1 MIGNVINKAR
11 YTVLS
16 TTPVVSGYSIPFKY
30 WDVSQISV
38 ILTSSTGVETQVA
51 SASLSVTSPGDTGTL
66 TFAAGYTFPEGTSV
80 LTVVRTLTIEQLS
93 DYRNGDVMDAEQLEK
108 SFDMTVAMLQ
118 ELNEKLA
125 RTVRIPISDPAS
137 SLQMPS
143 SLVRANM
150 LLGFDASG
158 NIIPILTSEIEQN
171 LADALAAET
180 SVDGMYNDA
189 GMVAVRT
196 DMALGASSKIL
207 AVANNK
213 TNIDT
218 VATAITNV
226 NAVGTNIANVNAAA
240 SNATNINA
248 AVANSSNIN
257 AVVSNATNIN
267 LVAGDKANIDAVAA
281 NKVNIDAVAANEAD
295 IDVVATDLNL
305 GAASKVKIV
314 ADDKTNIDAVAANKT
329 NIDAVA
335 GNATNINA
343 VNTNKTNIDTV
354 ATDLALGAS
363 SNVKKVA
370 DAIANVNAVGTD
382 IAKVNAVQAK
392 LTEVDNV
399 SDNMTAVVNAHTNM
413 AAIIAAPT
421 QATNAA
427 TARTAAEAARDK
439 ARKWSEEI
447 EDTPVET
454 GEYSAKHHALKA
466 AASAASAHL
475 ADAAANK
482 QLTIDGTLYQYA
494 LQQASNAGHLKI
506 SFVEVV

>member
-1 MIGNVINKAR
+1 MIGNVINKER
-11 YTVLS
+11 YTILS
-16 TTPVVSGYSIPFKY
+16 TTPSVSGYSIPFKY
-30 WDVSQISV
+30 WDKSQISV
-38 ILTSSTGVETQVA
+38 VLTSSAGVETTVD
-51 SASLSVTSPGDTGTL
+51 SASYTVTSPADSGTL
-66 TFAAGYTFPEGTSV
+66 AFVAGYTFPEGTAL
-80 LTVVRTLTIEQLS
+80 LTVVRTVTIEQQTDL
-93 DYRNGDVMDAEQLEK
+93 RNGDVLDADTLENM
-108 SFDMTVAMLQ
+108 FDTNVAMLQ
-118 ELNEKLA
+118 ELNEKLD
-125 RTVRIPISDPAS
+125 RTVRIPVSDPS
-137 SLQMPS
+137 LILQMPS
-143 SLVRANM
+143 SLIRANM

-158 NIIPILTSEIEQN
+158 NIIPVLTSEIEQN
-171 LADALAAET
+171 LADALAAEA
-180 SVDGMYNDA
+180 SVDEMYNDA

-196 DMALGASSKIL
+196 DMAVPETSKIQ
-207 AVANNK
+207 AVATNK

-218 VATAITNV
+218 VA
-226 NAVGTNIANVNAAA
+226 GNIANVNIVGGDIANVNAVAENKTNIDAVNANKANIDSVAA
-240 SNATNINA
+240 NETNINA
-248 AVANSSNIN
+248 VN
-257 AVVSNATNIN
+257 
-267 LVAGDKANIDAVAA
+267 A
-281 NKVNIDAVAANEAD
+281 NKTNIDAVAANESDIDKVALNEAD
-295 IDVVATDLNL
+295 IDVVAADLNL
-305 GAASKVKIV
+305 GVSSKIKIV
-314 ADDKTNIDAVAANKT
+314 AEDKTNIDAVAANKS

-335 GNATNINA
+335 ANEANINA

-413 AAIIAAPT
+413 DAIIAAPT
-421 QATNAA
+421 EAADAA
-427 TARTAAEAARDK
+427 TAKTAAEAARDK
-439 ARKWSEEI
+439 ARKWSEEV

-454 GEYSAKHHALKA
+454 GEYSAKHHAIKS

-494 LQQASNAGHLKI
+494 IQQASISGHLKI

>member
-1 MIGNVINKAR
+1 MIGNVINKER
-11 YTVLS
+11 YTILS
-16 TTPVVSGYSIPFKY
+16 TTPSVSGYSIPFKY
-30 WDVSQISV
+30 WDKSQISV
-38 ILTSSTGVETQVA
+38 VLTSSAGVETTVD
-51 SASLSVTSPGDTGTL
+51 SASYTVTNPADSGTL
-66 TFAAGYTFPEGTSV
+66 AFVAGYTFPEGTAL
-80 LTVVRTLTIEQLS
+80 LTVVRTVTIEQQTDL
-93 DYRNGDVMDAEQLEK
+93 RNGDVLDADTLENM
-108 SFDMTVAMLQ
+108 FDTNVAMLQ
-118 ELNEKLA
+118 ELNEKLD
-125 RTVRIPISDPAS
+125 RTVRIPVSDPS
-137 SLQMPS
+137 LILQMPS
-143 SLVRANM
+143 SLIRANM

-158 NIIPILTSEIEQN
+158 NIIPILTSDIEQN
-171 LADALAAET
+171 LAEALAAEA
-180 SVDGMYNDA
+180 SVDEMYNDA

-196 DMALGASSKIL
+196 DMAVPETSKIQ
-207 AVANNK
+207 AVAANK

-267 LVAGDKANIDAVAA
+267 LVAGDKANIDAVAV
-281 NKVNIDAVAANEAD
+281 NKPNIDAVAANEAD

-305 GAASKVKIV
+305 GTASKVKIV

-421 QATNAA
+421 EAADAA
-427 TARTAAEAARDK
+427 TAKTAAEAARDK
-439 ARKWSEEI
+439 ARKWSEEV

-482 QLTIDGTLYQYA
+482 QITIDGKLYQYA
-494 LQQASNAGHLKI
+494 LVYEKGHLI
-506 SFVEVV
+506 RRFTEVI

>member
-1 MIGNVINKAR
+1 MIGNVINKVR

-16 TTPVVSGYSIPFKY
+16 TTPVGSGYSIPFTY
-30 WDVSQISV
+30 FDASQISAV
-38 ILTSSTGVETQVA
+38 ITSSAGVESTVDGA
-51 SASLSVTSPGDTGTL
+51 SFTVTEPGASGTL
-66 TFAAGYTFPEGTSV
+66 TFGAGYSFPDGTSL
-80 LTVVRTLTIEQLS
+80 LTIVRTITIEQQTDL
-93 DYRNGDVMDAEQLEK
+93 RNGDVLDAEVLEK
-108 SFDMTVAMLQ
+108 MFDLTVGALQ
-118 ELNEKLA
+118 ELNEALA
-125 RTVRIPISDPAS
+125 RTVRIPISDPVS

-158 NIIPILTSEIEQN
+158 NIIPVLTSEIEQK
-171 LADALAAET
+171 LSQALAAEE
-180 SVDGMYNDA
+180 SVLSMYNDA

-196 DMALGASSKIL
+196 DMALGAGSKIL
-207 AVANNK
+207 AVAHNK
-213 TNIDT
+213 ANIDIT
-218 VATAITNV
+218 AVAIANV
-226 NAVGTNIANVNAAA
+226 NAVGTNIANVNAVAT
-240 SNATNINA
+240 NATNINA

-281 NKVNIDAVAANEAD
+281 NKPNIDAVAANEAD

-314 ADDKTNIDAVAANKT
+314 AASKANIDAVAANKT

-335 GNATNINA
+335 SNAANINA
-343 VNTNKTNIDTV
+343 VNANKVNIDAVNANKANIDTV
-354 ATDLALGAS
+354 AAS
-363 SNVKKVA
+363 
-370 DAIANVNAVGTD
+370 IANVNAVGTD

-392 LTEVDNV
+392 ITEVSNV
-399 SDNMTAVVNAHTNM
+399 SDNMTAVVSAHTNI

-421 QATNAA
+421 QAANAA
-427 TARTAAEAARDK
+427 TAKTAAEAARDK
-439 ARKWSEEI
+439 ARKWSEEV

-466 AASAASAHL
+466 AASAASAAL
-475 ADAAANK
+475 ANAAANK